1 MGFPLSLSCGE
12 SSTGGGELWW
22 PTTGTTGPDIRPG
35 RRRGTARTWP
45 VTRVS
50 PQMQRTVE
58 GWGQLIR
65 TGWSAGSR
73 LGAIQVAV
81 PRGRDQGVEAIV
93 TIGGTVVLDV
103 GQLDLS
109 NQ

>member
-50 PQMQRTVE
+50 PQMQ
-58 GWGQLIR
+58 
-65 TGWSAGSR
+65 
-73 LGAIQVAV
+73 
-81 PRGRDQGVEAIV
+81 
-93 TIGGTVVLDV
+93 
-103 GQLDLS
+103 
-109 NQ
+109 